1 VNKRTVYLHHDDY
14 GSEAAFSRAV
24 LLWRT
29 RGYTV
34 WTDMSRG
41 REPNLIHNPGFVSDG
56 SGWQTGAMTTEGK
69 FVPGVPYTAPVW
81 LTSKPLSE
89 WDTFVWALD
98 SSVGERWY
106 WGWDG
111 GRFGKHGPYRRRW
124 QARLAAWRARRHAR
138 AI

>member
-1 VNKRTVYLHHDDY
+1 MTDFKPTVYLHHDDY
-14 GSEAAFSRAV
+14 GSESAFSRAV
-24 LLWRT
+24 LQWRT

-34 WTDMSRG
+34 WADTGRG
-41 REPNLIHNPGFVSDG
+41 REPNLVHNPGFVSDG
-56 SGWQTGAMTTEGK
+56 SGRQTGAS
-69 FVPGVPYTAPVW
+69 V
-81 LTSKPLSE
+81 

-111 GRFGKHGPYRRRW
+111 GKFGKHGPYRRRW
-124 QARLAAWRARRHAR
+124 QARLAAWRTRRHAR